1 MKRGIYLSLFFV
13 FISWIS
19 KAQTTYTWN
28 GSVSSDWT
36 VAANWTPSR
45 AVVAGN
51 DVLVFDGGSTAV
63 FSITNVTSQTIG
75 SILVTGNG
83 AFSLVPSGNK
93 VLSLTVTTGN
103 TFQIDNGSSLAVGA
117 AGNALDIT
125 FPASSGMASI
135 GGQLNLVNGNFGI
148 NAGKLILH
156 TNPTPLARTG
166 GQISMSAGGILQ
178 FGLNGAAENTGT
190 IILPNQIFIGSI
202 NIATIILNRTNGVQ
216 LSDQT
221 ITLSSGI
228 TFTLGD
234 LHVPNSGTLIFGATA
249 ADPVL
254 TESLTSKIIGYAE
267 MQLRAIGTGALDF
280 LGFSMASGTDNLL
293 GIAVKRQTG
302 SPITFNTVPSI
313 AAVWNI
319 TTVIPPSSGR
329 DLSFKWLSTFDGVYS
344 STNKFQAY
352 INDGSP
358 GWTIIGA
365 QQFLTSGA
373 ADLRVSASAT
383 TTQFGFDFTLTDN
396 TATLPVEL
404 LFFKGLLSN
413 GNVELTWA
421 TASET
426 NFNYFII
433 ERSSD
438 GKQFVELS
446 RTGGSGNSKDKH
458 YYSSVD
464 YKPIAGINY
473 YRLKE
478 VDFDQQV
485 YTLGIVSAN
494 LTDAKGFV
502 VFPNPVAS
510 GSNLTVYSNFD
521 DESGSKISITDLTGR
536 PVTEFATNTQEVQ
549 VPINLSPGI
558 YILSL
563 QSATTK
569 KIERLLVK

>member
-1 MKRGIYLSLFFV
+1 MKRTLFLAILV
-13 FISWIS
+13 FISLIS

-28 GSVSSDWT
+28 GSTSSDWT

-45 AVVAGN
+45 AAVAGN
-51 DVLVFDGGSTAV
+51 DVLVFDGSSASTL
-63 FSITNVTSQTIG
+63 SITNVTSQTIG

-93 VLSLTVTTGN
+93 VLTLTVTTGN

-125 FPASSGMASI
+125 LPASSGTASI

-166 GQISMSAGGILQ
+166 GQISMSAGSVLQ
-178 FGLNGAAENTGT
+178 FGLNGGSENTGT
-190 IILPNQIFIGSI
+190 IVLPNQIFIGSI
-202 NIATIILNRTNGVQ
+202 NIASVILNRTNGAQ

-221 ITLSSGI
+221 ITLSSGV

-234 LHVPNSGTLIFGATA
+234 LRVPNSGTLVFGAAA

-267 MQLRAIGTGALDF
+267 MQLRGIGTGALDF
-280 LGFSMASGTDNLL
+280 LGVSMAAGADNLL
-293 GIAVKRQTG
+293 GISIKRQTG

-319 TTVIPPSSGR
+319 VTVSPPSSGR

-344 STNKFQAY
+344 SANKFQAY

-358 GWTIIGA
+358 GWTTIGT

-373 ADLRVSASAT
+373 ADLRVSAAAT

-396 TATLPVEL
+396 TATLPLEL
-404 LFFKGLLSN
+404 IFFKGSLSN
-413 GNVELTWA
+413 GSVELSWA

-426 NFNYFII
+426 NFNYFLI

-438 GKQFVELS
+438 GKNFEELG
-446 RTGGSGNSKDKH
+446 RVTGSGTSKTRHDYSFSDDK
-458 YYSSVD
+458 
-464 YKPIAGINY
+464 PLAGISY

-478 VDFDQQV
+478 VDFDQKV
-485 YTLGIVSAN
+485 YSLGIVSAN
-494 LTDAKGFV
+494 FSTAKEFTI
-502 VFPNPVAS
+502 FPNPVTS
-510 GSNLTVYSNFD
+510 GSALTVYSNFD
-521 DESGSKISITDLTGR
+521 DEFEVKISITDLSGR
-536 PVTEFATNTQEVQ
+536 PVTELSLNAQEVQ
-549 VPINLSPGI
+549 LPINLSPGI
-558 YILSL
+558 YIVSL
-563 QSATTK
+563 QSSSTK
-569 KIERLLVK
+569 TVKRLLVK